1 MGYDYRTAGTT
12 YVASYHAPNGHY
24 STTASAFA
32 SGPAAKPPLQAL
44 ANSTSPNGVYTYGG
58 SSSFPTSSFNATNYW
73 VDVTFTT
80 AAPQPPTGF
89 LDTAVADFAR
99 GSVSSGG
106 YLAHGS
112 DGEITLAPAVGAEF
126 DGSALPTGWSA
137 VSWGGATIIDVSGG
151 ALNIDG
157 ARAST
162 DALFAPARSLEFSA
176 TFSGAPYEH
185 VGFGLTFN
193 ETPWAIFSSGAGD
206 ALYARTNNGSTAVD
220 TALAGSWFGAPH
232 KFRIDWTPT
241 SVTYSIDGTAVVTHT
256 IAIGASMRPI
266 ASDYGGDGRALTVQ
280 WLHLTPY
287 AASATF
293 TSAVLDAGSTVTWAS
308 AAWSGSAPTGTSVV
322 LNVRYGNTAVPDG
335 SWTTFTPAVNGAI
348 TGSSRYVQY
357 RLDLSTT
364 DVKQTPVVTDVNIGF
379 AR

>member
-1 MGYDYRTAGTT
+1 
-12 YVASYHAPNGHY
+12 
-24 STTASAFA
+24 
-32 SGPAAKPPLQAL
+32 
-44 ANSTSPNGVYTYGG
+44 
-58 SSSFPTSSFNATNYW
+58 